1 MFPAYDIAVIGAG
14 AMGSAAAYHLSKS
27 GKKILVLDKF
37 SPPHAFGSSHGQTRI
52 IREAYFENP
61 LYVPLVQQAYH
72 LWERLEAESG
82 KNLFLKTGGL
92 MLGHKDQKLFS
103 GTARSAQQYGI
114 AYDFLEQEQLCK
126 KFPILK
132 SDSSTVAMLE
142 KNAGILFPEECIR
155 THLEL
160 AACSSVDFHF
170 NEPVTAL
177 QSNNDVVTVTTAQYS
192 YTAQKAI
199 VCNGAW
205 ITSLQP
211 ALQLPLEV
219 KRQVLFWFSCNGTAA
234 RQFLPAAFPVFI
246 WEHAPGKMFYGFPD
260 LGSGIKIAVHH
271 RGQSTTADS
280 INRDVTTAEVTEITE
295 LVNCHFNADLNCI
308 ASAVCMYTNTPDEHF
323 MIDYHPAHHNIIIVS
338 ACSGHGFKF
347 SSAIGKIV
355 CEMALE
361 EPISFDIT
369 PFRLQR
375 KFS

>member
-1 MFPAYDIAVIGAG
+1 MVPAYDIAVIGAG
-14 AMGSAAAYHLSKS
+14 AMGSAATYHLSKS

-37 SPPHAFGSSHGQTRI
+37 TPPHSFGSSHGQTRI

-61 LYVPLVQQAYH
+61 LYVPLVQQAYR
-72 LWERLEAESG
+72 LWEKLEAASG

-103 GTARSAQQYGI
+103 GAAYSAQQHGI
-114 AYDFLEQEQLCK
+114 AYDFLEQEQLRK
-126 KFPILK
+126 QFPILK
-132 SDSSTVAMLE
+132 TSRSTVALLE
-142 KNAGILFPEECIR
+142 RNAGILFPEECIR
-155 THLEL
+155 THLHL
-160 AACSSVDFHF
+160 AAGSTVDFHF
-170 NEPVTAL
+170 NEQVTAL
-177 QSNNDVVTVTTAQYS
+177 QSNKDAVIISTAQSS
-192 YTAQKAI
+192 YTAQKVI
-199 VCNGAW
+199 VSNGAW
-205 ITSLQP
+205 ITSLLP

-219 KRQVLFWFSCNGTAA
+219 KRQVLFWFSCSGTAA
-234 RQFLPAAFPVFI
+234 HQFLPADFPVFI

-280 INRDVTTAEVTEITE
+280 INRNVTAAEIAEITD
-295 LVNCHFNADLNCI
+295 LVNNHFNARLSST

-323 MIDYHPAHHNIIIVS
+323 VIDFHPAHLNIIIVS

-347 SSAIGKIV
+347 SSAIGKIL

-361 EPISFDIT
+361 EPLSFDIT

-375 KFS
+375 NFA